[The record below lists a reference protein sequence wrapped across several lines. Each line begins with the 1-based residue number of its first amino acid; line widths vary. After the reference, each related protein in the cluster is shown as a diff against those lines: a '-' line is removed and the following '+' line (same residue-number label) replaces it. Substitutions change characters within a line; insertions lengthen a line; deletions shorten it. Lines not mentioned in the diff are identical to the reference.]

1 MDWQQL
7 LKYRKQALV
16 FSALIILLA
25 LFGFIYRGGLLYGI
39 EFTGGFRIML
49 EYARPIETEH
59 VSEIRDRFDRMGTE
73 VQINTFEIEGT
84 SRGLM
89 MTARGQEVVNEL
101 TERLYSAGRAGEE
114 QIFEQIDQ
122 LRDEYFVPGE
132 ALRDNFG
139 FAPEDDR
146 IDLTVDSRSTIRNR
160 VESLVND
167 FVLAQITSQLRQM
180 YEDDGKIDLNWAGV
194 SEIRQ
199 WLVDRQLEGI
209 VNRFEEK
216 LEEETLESRS
226 DVAPLLDEFEI
237 PSEEFW
243 GIFSLE
249 PGGARLNL
257 RTEVT
262 PENFEEIMYDEFF
275 AGRYQSLAEQI
286 VDRRNSLGL
295 FRSSRQALDI
305 SGLERVDR
313 ELLADA
319 FYLSPFVVTSSEM
332 ISPAIGADLIGQAA
346 MAIFISLFGILA
358 YLYIR
363 FELTY
368 SLGAIAAILHDVI
381 LTAGLITLL
390 GVQFDVPVVAAI
402 LTVIGY
408 SLNDTIVN
416 FDRVR
421 ENKILM
427 GYKANWYE
435 VINRSVYEVLN
446 RTVVTS
452 LTTFIAV
459 LFLYLYGGVALNNFA
474 LTLLIGVI
482 AGTYSSIF
490 ISNTVLLKLQNT
502 LRST

>member
-7 LKYRKQALV
+7 LKYRKQALI
-16 FSALIILLA
+16 FSAIIILIA

-49 EYARPIETEH
+49 EYSRPIEAEH
-59 VSEIRDRFDRMGTE
+59 VGGIRDHFDELGTE
-73 VQINTFEIEGT
+73 IQINTFEIDGT
-84 SRGLM
+84 PRGLM
-89 MTARGQEVVNEL
+89 MTARGQEVVERL
-101 TERLYSAGRAGEE
+101 TERLYDAGRAGEE
-114 QIFEQIDQ
+114 GIFEELGALQE
-122 LRDEYFVPGE
+122 EYFVPGE

-139 FAPEDDR
+139 FATEDDR
-146 IDLTVDSRSTIRNR
+146 IDLTVDGRSTIRSR

-167 FVLAQITSQLRQM
+167 YVLAEITRHLRRM
-180 YEDDGKIDLNWAGV
+180 YEAEDKIDLNWAGV

-199 WLVDRQLEGI
+199 WLVDRQLAGI
-209 VNRFEEK
+209 TGEFERM
-216 LEEETLESRS
+216 LEEESLNAPGDIE
-226 DVAPLLDEFEI
+226 PLLEKFRI
-237 PSEEFW
+237 PSNSFW
-243 GIFSLE
+243 EVFSLE
-249 PGGARLNL
+249 AGDARLNL

-262 PENFEEIMYDEFF
+262 PGNFEEIMFEEFF
-275 AGRYQSLAEQI
+275 EGRYESVAEQI

-295 FRSSRQALDI
+295 FRSPAQVLQTPALEQLYRPA
-305 SGLERVDR
+305 LE
-313 ELLADA
+313 EC
-319 FYLSPFVVTSSEM
+319 YLSPFVAMSSEM
-332 ISPAIGADLIGQAA
+332 ISPAIGADLIGQAV

-368 SLGAIAAILHDVI
+368 SLGAIAAILHDI
-381 LTAGLITLL
+381 TLTVGLITLL

-421 ENKILM
+421 ENKTLM

-446 RTVVTS
+446 RTIVTS

-482 AGTYSSIF
+482 AGTYSSVF
-490 ISNTVLLKLQNT
+490 ISNVVLLKLQNT